1 MIGIFLDVNVDLRL
15 VAFITPLH
23 YLARFN
29 HPTDFDESRYESIL
43 ACAVIAHY
51 STCLADTLASELGI
65 LSKSDPFLLTSP
77 WRKVPPGTNG
87 GVTMN
92 GFFLSFIGGVLMGGG
107 TMLMDT
113 LSGIDTKPL
122 EIIIFSG
129 TCGLLGSVL
138 DSLLGATVQATY
150 YDPDKKLIYCSREDA
165 PKTVEHMRIKCLY
178 KCSSEPC
185 QCLIDLHDWGN
196 LLWTSDIL
204 IKPMPFI
211 VNFVCVHSST
221 LHNVAELYIVQR
233 Y

>member
-1 MIGIFLDVNVDLRL
+1 MSTIFQSNIFLDVNVDLRL
-15 VAFITPLH
+15 MRTRGFYHSPTLSCTC
-23 YLARFN
+23 LN
-29 HPTDFDESRYESIL
+29 HPIDFDESRYESIL

-51 STCLADTLASELGI
+51 ATCLADTLASELGI

-165 PKTVEHMRIKCLY
+165 PKTVEHICGLNVFTNA
-178 KCSSEPC
+178 
-185 QCLIDLHDWGN
+185 QVN
-196 LLWTSDIL
+196 LVSVLLTSMIGG
-204 IKPMPFI
+204 ICFGPVIF
-211 VNFVCVHSST
+211 
-221 LHNVAELYIVQR
+221 
-233 Y
+233 